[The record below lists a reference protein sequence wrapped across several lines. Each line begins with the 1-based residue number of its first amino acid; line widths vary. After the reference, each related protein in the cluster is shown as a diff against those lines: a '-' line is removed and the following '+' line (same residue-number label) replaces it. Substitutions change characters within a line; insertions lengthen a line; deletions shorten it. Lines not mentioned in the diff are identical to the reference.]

1 MILKLTHKEVE
12 FIYNFMSHVTLD
24 VSNEEHPWMLL
35 FADDQPVAKEFVY
48 SPKDEYTILLTD
60 FAEFHSWVTD
70 MDTECA
76 GLLADLADRARHGYL
91 GDDSDYLYDNLK
103 IVSAIIHAL
112 KR

>member
-24 VSNEEHPWMLL
+24 VSNEKRPWMLL

-60 FAEFHSWVTD
+60 FAEYHSWVSD

-76 GLLADLADRARHGYL
+76 GLLADLADRACHGYL

-112 KR
+112 KN